1 MIPIAA
7 APCASISKAMPH
19 ATLAAGRARLLE
31 KLKTQSLTWGDF
43 ILNSGARSRYYFD
56 CKLTT
61 LDPEGA
67 CLVGEQMLALIQDEA
82 QRLGIAVK
90 AVGGLT
96 MGADPIALS
105 IGIASWQQSPETAL
119 QVFAVRKSPK
129 THGRNKLIEGNF
141 EPGIPLVV
149 IDDVVTKGDAT
160 LQAISAIEEAGGRV
174 AFVAVLVDREEGG
187 CDKIRALGYHV
198 AALIRRTELVPEEA
212 GRAVMNETVSSPS

>member
-1 MIPIAA
+1 
-7 APCASISKAMPH
+7 MPDAH
-19 ATLAAGRARLLE
+19 LAASRARLLE

-67 CLVGEQMLALIQDEA
+67 CLVGEQMLALIRGEA
-82 QRLGIAVK
+82 ERLGVEVRAI
-90 AVGGLT
+90 GGLT

-105 IGIASWQQSPETAL
+105 VGMASWRQAPERAL
-119 QVFAVRKSPK
+119 QVFNVRKSPK

-141 EPGIPLVV
+141 APGVPLVV

-160 LQAISAIEEAGGRV
+160 LQAIAAIEQAGGKV

-198 AALIRRTELVPEEA
+198 AALIKRTELVPNEESA
-212 GRAVMNETVSSPS
+212 PV